1 MEDLIETV
9 KREHCDL
16 GFAFDGDADRCLA
29 VDENG
34 ELVDGDRILYICGKY
49 MQQRGELANNRI
61 VTTIM
66 SNLGLYKALERE
78 GIAYE
83 KTKVGDKYV
92 YEEMQRSGDRLGGE
106 QSGHIIFAKYAT
118 TGDGMVTALKLMEVL
133 METKRSLSKLAGEVT
148 IYPQR
153 LVNVPVRD
161 KAAAET
167 NAAVLAAV
175 KREEEALAGDGRVL
189 LRASGTEPLIRVMV
203 EASTHELCDASVS
216 RMVEVLRSEGL
227 VAEN

>member
-1 MEDLIETV
+1 MISVLP
-9 KREHCDL
+9 
-16 GFAFDGDADRCLA
+16 FDGDADRCLA

-92 YEEMQRSGDRLGGE
+92 YEEMQRSGDA
-106 QSGHIIFAKYAT
+106 SAASSPAT
-118 TGDGMVTALKLMEVL
+118 
-133 METKRSLSKLAGEVT
+133 SS
-148 IYPQR
+148 
-153 LVNVPVRD
+153 
-161 KAAAET
+161 
-167 NAAVLAAV
+167 
-175 KREEEALAGDGRVL
+175 
-189 LRASGTEPLIRVMV
+189 
-203 EASTHELCDASVS
+203 
-216 RMVEVLRSEGL
+216 LRSMRPR
-227 VAEN
+227 VTVW

>member
-1 MEDLIETV
+1 
-9 KREHCDL
+9 
-16 GFAFDGDADRCLA
+16 
-29 VDENG
+29 
-34 ELVDGDRILYICGKY
+34 
-49 MQQRGELANNRI
+49 
-61 VTTIM
+61 
-66 SNLGLYKALERE
+66 
-78 GIAYE
+78 
-83 KTKVGDKYV
+83 
-92 YEEMQRSGDRLGGE
+92 MQRSGDRLGGE

-133 METKRSLSKLAGEVT
+133 METKAPLSRLAGEVT

-153 LVNVPVRD
+153 LRNVAVRD

-203 EASTHELCDASVS
+203 EASTHELCDET
-216 RMVEVLRSEGL
+216 VERLVGVLAAEGL
-227 VAEN
+227 TLEA